1 MAESNDD
8 NADDAAAFY
17 DLRRNWIDELSIRS
31 DVKHAT
37 FRVGYWMAR
46 RMNAR
51 DKAMWWPVDRIA
63 EEIGVDRKTVFSAI
77 AELEGLRLM
86 TVTRTL
92 GKPSRYSIRL
102 PHR

>member
-1 MAESNDD
+1 MAERDD
-8 NADDAAAFY
+8 DTDSAAAFY
-17 DLRRNWIDELSIRS
+17 DLRRNWIDKLCEHK

-46 RMNAR
+46 RMNAT
-51 DKAMWWPVDRIA
+51 DKAMWWPIDRIA
-63 EEIGVDRKTVFSAI
+63 KEVHVDRKTVFAAI
-77 AELEGLRLM
+77 AEMEVHRLM

-102 PHR
+102 PHS